1 MPAALEVCGDW
12 DRADKHF
19 QRASSIRQRVL
30 GPVRLPASSH
40 QRSRDAP
47 SDGARRCVQDHPLTV
62 ESVEQREAC
71 YARFQETRVAGA
83 SELSETDRLREQLR
97 LARAASAKDG
107 GASGE

>member
-30 GPVRLPASSH
+30 GPVRPPASSDP
-40 QRSRDAP
+40 RDTR

-107 GASGE
+107 ASGE

>member
-30 GPVRLPASSH
+30 GPVRLPASSD
-40 QRSRDAP
+40 QRARDTR
-47 SDGARRCVQDHPLTV
+47 SDRAWRCVQDHPLTV

-107 GASGE
+107 ASGE

>member
-1 MPAALEVCGDW
+1 M
-12 DRADKHF
+12 
-19 QRASSIRQRVL
+19 
-30 GPVRLPASSH
+30 
-40 QRSRDAP
+40 
-47 SDGARRCVQDHPLTV
+47 QDHPLTV

-107 GASGE
+107 ASGE

>member
-30 GPVRLPASSH
+30 GPVRLPASSD
-40 QRSRDAP
+40 QRSRHAR

-107 GASGE
+107 ALGE

>member
-1 MPAALEVCGDW
+1 MFVDEVESVPELVPVEAESVAYAQLD
-12 DRADKHF
+12 
-19 QRASSIRQRVL
+19 ASSARGTPGV
-30 GPVRLPASSH
+30 SETT
-40 QRSRDAP
+40 
-47 SDGARRCVQDHPLTV
+47 DGARRCVQDHPLTV

-107 GASGE
+107 ASGE